1 MVENISSVY
10 FNDGKSIFTIFVNG
24 SRPLKFSAWFKK
36 KKEGKKKT
44 HGGRRMEASSRF
56 KNMKLVWEQKANAE
70 VK

>member
-36 KKEGKKKT
+36 KYEKHLTREEGGKPLPVL
-44 HGGRRMEASSRF
+44 
-56 KNMKLVWEQKANAE
+56 KNMKLVWEQSKCWSEIA
-70 VK
+70 